1 MKIEPSSKKFL
12 QQSHRLASH
21 LKQPVG
27 PVSDR
32 ILKGLDG
39 ANSSFKLA
47 LRLYA
52 RQVAPSGKISTA
64 FSSLQITSL

>member
-1 MKIEPSSKKFL
+1 MKVAPSKKCL
-12 QQSHRLASH
+12 QQPHHLALH

-27 PVSDR
+27 PVFDR

-52 RQVAPSGKISTA
+52 TQIAPSGKISMA